1 MNRFPKDRM
10 NRLRSV
16 VRYISAKRIPV
27 YAGYAGYFIVLSLF
41 PLLVLFLGLL
51 RYLGLSVDT
60 LTDALKGIVPAALLP
75 AAKKL
80 IQSTYR
86 NTSGTAISLSA
97 LAALWSASRGF
108 YGLLRGLNAVY
119 EVKEDRGYFR
129 ARAISVG
136 YTFAFLL
143 VLLTA
148 LSLRVFGRQLFG
160 WLPAGLEKH
169 RFITVLVVQ
178 SSLFTA
184 MFCLLPNGR
193 NPVWRSIPGALF
205 ASLGWL
211 IFSGLFSLYVE
222 HAPGYA
228 GVYGSVY
235 LVALSMLWL
244 YCCITILLYGG
255 ALNHYLAR
263 ENAGPEKIS

>member
-1 MNRFPKDRM
+1 MNTFLKGW
-10 NRLRSV
+10 LRRIRAV
-16 VRYISAKRIPV
+16 AGYISERQIPV

-60 LTDALKGIVPAALLP
+60 LTDALKGIVPEALLP
-75 AAKKL
+75 AARKL
-80 IQSTYR
+80 ILGTYR
-86 NTSGTAISLSA
+86 NTSGAAVSLSA
-97 LAALWSASRGF
+97 LVALWSASRGF

-119 EVKEDRGYFR
+119 QVKENRGYFR

-143 VLLTA
+143 VLLTV

-169 RFITVLVVQ
+169 RFITVLLIQ
-178 SSLFTA
+178 TSLFTA

-222 HAPGYA
+222 IAPGYA
-228 GVYGSVY
+228 GAYGSVY

-263 ENAGPEKIS
+263 N